1 MNPLLWSQLEASIPL
16 SDLPGF
22 HRAFLNL
29 HRPELGADQLPLRRV
44 QQYVTQ
50 TLFTLVKDGKASK
63 SGEDFQVSLEVIP
76 PEYQVML
83 GGNHS

>member
-1 MNPLLWSQLEASIPL
+1 MNLFWSQVEASIPL
-16 SDLPGF
+16 SDLPSF

-63 SGEDFQVSLEVIP
+63 DGEDFRVGLEVIP
-76 PEYQVML
+76 PEYRAML
-83 GGNHS
+83 EG

>member
-1 MNPLLWSQLEASIPL
+1 MKLLLWSQLEAGIPL

-29 HRPELGADQLPLRRV
+29 HRPELGADGLPLRRV

-50 TLFTLVKDGKASK
+50 TLYTLVKEGRASRE
-63 SGEDFQVSLEVIP
+63 GEDFRVGRELIP
-76 PEYQVML
+76 PPYQSVL
-83 GGNHS
+83 DSDA